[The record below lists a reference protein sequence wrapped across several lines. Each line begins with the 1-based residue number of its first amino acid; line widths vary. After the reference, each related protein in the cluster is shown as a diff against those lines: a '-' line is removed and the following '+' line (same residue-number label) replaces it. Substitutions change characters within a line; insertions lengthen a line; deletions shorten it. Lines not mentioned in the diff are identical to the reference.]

1 MLPIQNSSHRTQ
13 NFAGERSQRIGQ
25 TVRDNST
32 ELTVGGGAGLAT
44 FSTIKNSSRIGNSL
58 VKAVKSS
65 KAIKVQKQAQL
76 LELMAKFKPLAKY
89 TNNPIVKGAAGGL
102 AGLSAITTL
111 VGSSAKIV
119 DTCSYL
125 QSQNPNA

>member
-1 MLPIQNSSHRTQ
+1 MLPVQSSPMAQ
-13 NFAGERSQRIGQ
+13 NFSGERAQRIGQ
-25 TVRDNST
+25 KVKDNST

-44 FSTIKNSSRIGNSL
+44 FATIKNTSKIGNSL
-58 VKAVKSS
+58 TRAIKSS
-65 KAIKVQKQAQL
+65 KKIKVQKQAQL
-76 LELMAKFKPLAKY
+76 LELLGKFKPLAKF
-89 TNNPIVKGAAGGL
+89 TNNPMVRKAAGGL

-125 QSQNPNA
+125 KAQNPNG